1 MRKAFVYKISKNYE
15 FEANFLEKFV
25 IEVPLV
31 AIARCN
37 CSKISPGQSLRS
49 EEECAPVTP
58 LYKRDTIVLQK
69 RKAKEKLMTGI
80 QTKFNVL

>member
-1 MRKAFVYKISKNYE
+1 
-15 FEANFLEKFV
+15 LEKFV

-31 AIARCN
+31 AIAPGN

-58 LYKRDTIVLQK
+58 LYKRDTIVIQK
-69 RKAKEKLMTGI
+69 RNAKEELTTGI
-80 QTKFNVL
+80 QTKINVF